1 MPTLLG
7 SEVGVL
13 GQLWSQNDAIT
24 SWLKVTSASNCFSH
38 PYYIYTSVWA
48 HWFAVHGHT
57 VAVSNSYTHT
67 TTWLRFRGSGSL
79 MESKQC
85 HHIIMTVLPTSI
97 SDIYTQKDWSHWY
110 ADHGH
115 TSSALNSYTYTHATC
130 GSKVGVL
137 GHLWSQIVVIT
148 SWFSVTASSNWFPHL
163 LLKTYTKW
171 LSTLICSPWE
181 NSSSLKKIY
190 PHYYLA
196 QMLIL
201 GLWVTCA
208 VKTLSLRHFLG

>member
-1 MPTLLG
+1 M
-7 SEVGVL
+7 
-13 GQLWSQNDAIT
+13 
-24 SWLKVTSASNCFSH
+24 TSASNCFSH
-38 PYYIYTSVWA
+38 PYCIYTSVWA
-48 HWFAVHGHT
+48 HWFAVRGHT
-57 VAVSNSYTHT
+57 VAVANSYTH
-67 TTWLRFRGSGSL
+67 TWLRFRGSGSL

-115 TSSALNSYTYTHATC
+115 TLSALNSYTYTHATC